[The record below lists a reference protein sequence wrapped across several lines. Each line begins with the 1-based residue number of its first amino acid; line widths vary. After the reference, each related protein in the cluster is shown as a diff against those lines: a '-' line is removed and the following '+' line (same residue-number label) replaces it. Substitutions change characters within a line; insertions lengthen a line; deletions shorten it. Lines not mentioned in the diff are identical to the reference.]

1 MLQITTF
8 GLILLSCIVLAIA
21 LFVSVFT
28 IKWTEYLL
36 DQHNVTAR
44 VLTHLNRKNPDYEVD
59 TDKATQTQEH
69 CVTALGIVVMITLT
83 AGLIHLS
90 IA

>member
-28 IKWTEYLL
+28 IKWSEYLL

-44 VLTHLNRKNPDYEVD
+44 VLTHLNRKNPEYEVD
-59 TDKATQTQEH
+59 TDKINRMQER
-69 CVTALGIVVMITLT
+69 CVTAFGIVVMITLT

>member
-28 IKWTEYLL
+28 IKWIEYLL

-44 VLTHLNRKNPDYEVD
+44 VLAHLNRKNPDYEVD
-59 TDKATQTQEH
+59 TDKATQTQER

-83 AGLIHLS
+83 AGLIHFS

>member
-28 IKWTEYLL
+28 IKRTEYLL

-59 TDKATQTQEH
+59 TDKVTQTQER